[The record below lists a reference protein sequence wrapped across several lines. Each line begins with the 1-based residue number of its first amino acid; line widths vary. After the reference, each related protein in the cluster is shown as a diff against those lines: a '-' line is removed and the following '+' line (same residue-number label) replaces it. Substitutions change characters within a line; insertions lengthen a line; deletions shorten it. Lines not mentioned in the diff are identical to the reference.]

1 VNISSPNTPEFR
13 KYFQREF
20 FKDSAASLYAAKRKP
35 TYLKIHPSTSSD
47 EMVLLTKIV
56 GKTTIKSVEQR
67 SSII

>member
-1 VNISSPNTPEFR
+1 VNIISPNTPEFR
-13 KYFQREF
+13 KYFQREL

-35 TYLKIHPSTSSD
+35 TYLIHPSTSSD

>member
-13 KYFQREF
+13 KYFQLEL

-35 TYLKIHPSTSSD
+35 TYLIHPSTSSD